1 MKNAVY
7 VTTAKPSEGSGGGVV
22 ALHEIKALNPSL
34 TVSMSEQS
42 PFLNDYFCFWKI
54 KNEAPFELAH
64 FNGTPFG
71 MTAEYLKKQGARILA
86 TVPAHNLERS
96 VEEHIKLFGQY
107 PYNHMTDPYLWSIYS
122 HHIKIADT
130 VICPSKISADYIK
143 QKLQLQKDPT
153 IIRHG
158 CNIPKEPAPYPETF
172 TVGHLGQ
179 CGPDKGQIYLVS
191 AWNSLKLPNAQ
202 IFIAGQGTEQLG
214 GAGYVPDEKVF
225 HNSISIL
232 VQPSVSEGFGI
243 PVLDAM
249 ANARPVIVSEGAGVH
264 EIVEDEEEGFVIPIR
279 DPLAIAEKVCYFHEH
294 PNEIRRMGQNAR
306 VKAQDFSW
314 DKIEKEYEK
323 VYDECL
329 LLS

>member
-34 TVSMSEQS
+34 VVSMSEQS
-42 PFLNDYFCFWKI
+42 PFLNDYFCLWKI
-54 KNEAPFELAH
+54 RNEAPFELAH
-64 FNGTPFG
+64 FYGTPFG
-71 MTAEYLKKQGARILA
+71 LTAEYLKKQGTKILA

-130 VICPSKISADYIK
+130 VICPSKTSADYIK
-143 QKLQLQKDPT
+143 EKLQLQKDPT

-158 CNIPKEPAPYPETF
+158 CNIPKEIAPYPENF
-172 TVGHLGQ
+172 TVGHLSQVGA
-179 CGPDKGQIYLVS
+179 DKGQIYLVQ
-191 AWNSLKLPNAQ
+191 AWNSLKLPNAR
-202 IFIAGQGTEQLG
+202 IFVAGQGTERLG
-214 GAGYVPDEKVF
+214 GAGYIPDEKVF
-225 HNSISIL
+225 HRSISIY
-232 VQPSVSEGFGI
+232 VQSSITEAFGI

-264 EIVEDEEEGFVIPIR
+264 EIVEDGKDGFVIPIR
-279 DPLAIAEKVCYFHEH
+279 DPLVVAEKIRFFFEH
-294 PNEIRRMGQNAR
+294 PDEIVRMGRNAR
-306 VKAQDFSW
+306 VKSEQFSW
-314 DKIEKEYEK
+314 DKIEKEYESLISE
-323 VYDECL
+323 VC
-329 LLS
+329 